1 MPARNILLKTSD
13 HQGFTLIELMVVL
26 VILGVLAAIGLPS
39 FLNQAHKAREAEAKT
54 YLGSINRAQQAYYHE
69 QLKFANNLAI
79 LGPINDQTANYSYT
93 INAPNPEALTEAT
106 AQPITSS
113 QLRLYR
119 GCVAVAMDNNNSL
132 SITSRGPT
140 PVAPNTTGCN

>member
-1 MPARNILLKTSD
+1 MPVRNTPLKTSTY
-13 HQGFTLIELMVVL
+13 QGFTLIELMVVL

-39 FLNQAHKAREAEAKT
+39 FLNQANKAREAEAKT

-69 QLKFANNLAI
+69 QLKFANNLAV

-93 INAPNPEALTEAT
+93 INAPHPETLTEAT
-106 AQPITSS
+106 AQPIAST
-113 QLRLYR
+113 QLRIYR
-119 GCVAVAMDNNNSL
+119 GCVAAALDNNNIFSMTP
-132 SITSRGPT
+132 SGPI